1 MYRRINVAEG
11 PLVRGKL
18 AVRVHVPLAGHEQ
31 ELLLGKIRIDDGER
45 EPRAF
50 GEPCNRDAVGQSH
63 RVEHE
68 FESDLGTRH
77 LALF

>member
-1 MYRRINVAEG
+1 MQVVQETPAQRRG
-11 PLVRGKL
+11 PDALVIAHDKPAPFGG
-18 AVRVHVPLAGHEQ
+18 V
-31 ELLLGKIRIDDGER
+31 ELRIDDGER